1 MMSKYVYFRVIIY
14 FILCF
19 VLGYLISL
27 PRIVLNGLDE
37 VVLEYGE
44 EYQEQGA
51 YLSKFN
57 HQFDVDII
65 VDNNLNVDKIGEYK
79 VNYKCKLGFLTITK
93 TRIVKVVDNEKPV
106 ITLTGDNVLGV
117 CPNTPYV
124 EEGFKAIDNYDGDIT
139 DKVIRTEEEHI
150 VIYTVTDSSG
160 NTESVSRQVNELDV
174 DNPILT
180 LSGSEIVY
188 LVVGSEYEELGY
200 TATDNCDGDLTSKV
214 VVTSN
219 IDTSKKGD
227 YEVKYEV
234 TDSSGNKVEKIRKV
248 SVYAK
253 PNTNM
258 NGGASGVIYLTFD
271 DGPSSYTTKILD
283 ILKKYNVKATFFVTN
298 KGSDS
303 ILLREYQEGH
313 TIGLHTSSHNYSYVY
328 SSIDNYFNDL
338 YAVSNRVKRVTGYDS
353 KIIRFPGGSSN
364 TVSKKYSV
372 GIMTALT
379 NEVLSR
385 GYKYYDWNISS
396 GDAGGTTSATG
407 VYNNT
412 IRSLS
417 KSRPNMVLMHD
428 TKLYTANAIES
439 IIVYGL
445 NNGYRFEAINEN
457 TTMIT
462 HKVNN

>member
-1 MMSKYVYFRVIIY
+1 MKKYVIEKM
-14 FILCF
+14 LLTF
-19 VLGYLISL
+19 VLVFIFTYLVNL
-27 PRIVLNGLDE
+27 PKIVLNGDSF

-44 EYQEQGA
+44 DYKEQGA
-51 YLSKFN
+51 YLSKFGQN
-57 HQFDVDII
+57 LS
-65 VDNNLNVDKIGEYK
+65 DNMLITSNLNVDKLGIYEIIYK
-79 VNYKCKLGFLTITK
+79 YKLSFLTLTK
-93 TRIVKVVDNEKPV
+93 KRIVEVVDNEKPV

-124 EEGFKAIDNYDGDIT
+124 EEGFQAIDNYDGDIT
-139 DKVIRTEEEHI
+139 DKVIRTEEDHV

-160 NTESVSRQVNELDV
+160 NTESVSRQVNEVDV

-188 LVVGSEYEELGY
+188 LVVDSEYEELGY

-271 DGPSSYTTKILD
+271 DGPSSYTNKILD

-313 TIGLHTSSHNYSYVY
+313 TIGLHTNSHNYSYVY

-428 TKLYTANAIES
+428 TKSYTANAIES